1 MAEYF
6 AKDDLIKDLE
16 YLESLGCDSLPLRE
30 MRERIEY
37 GAVKAV
43 DAAQV
48 VRCKECKHK
57 GWIQEPCHGRPVDF
71 CRVWDSCVDN
81 LDGFCS
87 YGERKDGGVGRETD

>member
-43 DAAQV
+43 DAVEV
-48 VRCKECKHK
+48 VRCKNCVRSGTTEFGKRFCK
-57 GWIQEPCHGRPVDF
+57 EPLGMYGSVPVD
-71 CRVWDSCVDN
+71 DN
-81 LDGFCS
+81 GFCS
-87 YGERKDGGVGRETD
+87 HGRREHDNA